1 MLSTNQIKGYLK
13 YNISGKGEGIKLIFC
28 MQKSIKNSYKLILLV
43 LMGVGRHAQSTRQ
56 NNNFPITLEYLQK
69 QEKDEVEFLIEDK
82 QSFLQV
88 NTIIF
93 VCCG

>member
-1 MLSTNQIKGYLK
+1 
-13 YNISGKGEGIKLIFC
+13 
-28 MQKSIKNSYKLILLV
+28 
-43 LMGVGRHAQSTRQ
+43 MGVGRHAQSTRQ